1 MYIKKL
7 SIDWSNEEIEPYVR
21 NTEGLKS
28 IDTLTFEKNIVLF
41 AGDNGTGKSTLLEA
55 MAIASGFNP
64 EGGTINYRFS
74 TYDDYSHL
82 YKALSIQKSG
92 SKPTFGY
99 FLRAESFY
107 NLATK
112 EAEYSRGPN
121 GKPQY
126 LHEQSHGESFLSF
139 ILNYTGQGLYFLDE
153 PEAAL
158 SPQRQL
164 SLLLHIS
171 EMAKNGSQ
179 FFIATHS
186 TLLLGTPDAEIFNF
200 SEEGVNKCRYEDTD
214 SYQITSMFI
223 NDRERLLNYLF
234 GNDKEKN

>member
-1 MYIKKL
+1 MYIRKIN
-7 SIDWSNEEIEPYVR
+7 IDWNDPAIESYVTDLKAL
-21 NTEGLKS
+21 NNITELC
-28 IDTLTFEKNIVLF
+28 FEKNIVFF
-41 AGDNGTGKSTLLEA
+41 AGENGTGKSTLLEA
-55 MAIASGFNP
+55 MAIKSGFNP
-64 EGGTINYRFS
+64 EGGTINYSFS
-74 TYDDYSHL
+74 TYDDHSHL
-82 YKALSIQKSG
+82 YQALTITKEG
-92 SKPTFGY
+92 SKPSFGY

-112 EAEYSRGPN
+112 EEEYSRGPA

-126 LHEQSHGESFLSF
+126 LHQQSHGESFLNF
-139 ILNYTGQGLYFLDE
+139 ILNYNGQGLYFLDE

-171 EMAKNGSQ
+171 DMAKLGSQ

-186 TLLLGTPDAEIFNF
+186 PILLGTPDAEILLF
-200 SEEGVNKCRYEDTD
+200 SNEGINKCRYEDTE

-223 NDRERLLNYLF
+223 NDRERLLKYLF
-234 GNDKEKN
+234 ENREN